1 MGQAEPLR
9 VFGVFL
15 DDLSLKNELFEM
27 TGEKV
32 TGTLTSQQ
40 KMIAA
45 YSQIL
50 KDTTVQQGDFVKYQE
65 TLGNQLKIVDKEFQ
79 NLTRDIGMILIPVIA
94 EAMPLIRQMA
104 SEIGEKLKAAVESID
119 WAATIKAIVDF
130 IAFLVVNAETIAKVV
145 AAIFILNT
153 AFKLMAVASGIVTLA
168 LSIQTWWTAKVATG
182 TTILTIATHLLTQA
196 MKLIPFVAVVGGL
209 FLLVDYFNK
218 SEEAIRKTVPRLGEF
233 ETKALA
239 AADTY
244 TRFAPIIN
252 AFRLLATEILNATGV
267 LDKFNAARSG
277 QRVTTSSSYD
287 EFEAR
292 RARAMSDASRAA
304 AALRNQ
310 PKITMPDFSSLLGSL
325 GNVAAMP
332 ALDTSALD
340 QQQAA
345 LSQALTTANDEQS
358 EALRNE
364 LAILDKRKSAYESFT
379 DAVKSLFGQIKDSIL
394 SSFNLPT
401 LGNSVNSIT
410 RNISKLLERTKGFAR
425 SISQLSGLGLNSA
438 LLQQVIQAGPMAGSQ
453 LAAALV
459 SGGGSF
465 ISQINRAYGEF
476 GDLAGG
482 IAGTGTTAAF
492 GSQQTINNYSIEVT
506 GGLATGSDVGR
517 AVVNAIRDF
526 ERQSGAAWRS

>member
-1 MGQAEPLR
+1 MISEFGDKLLVAVKAVDWQALIR
-9 VFGVFL
+9 SVVDFTVFL
-15 DDLSLKNELFEM
+15 VAN
-27 TGEKV
+27 
-32 TGTLTSQQ
+32 
-40 KMIAA
+40 I
-45 YSQIL
+45 
-50 KDTTVQQGDFVKYQE
+50 
-65 TLGNQLKIVDKEFQ
+65 
-79 NLTRDIGMILIPVIA
+79 
-94 EAMPLIRQMA
+94 
-104 SEIGEKLKAAVESID
+104 
-119 WAATIKAIVDF
+119 
-130 IAFLVVNAETIAKVV
+130 ETIGKTIGI
-145 AAIFILNT
+145 IFALNT
-153 AFKLMAVASGIVTLA
+153 AFKLLAVASGIVKVAIALQTWLTAQLATGMTLA
-168 LSIQTWWTAKVATG
+168 
-182 TTILTIATHLLTQA
+182 TIATNLFSAALR
-196 MKLIPFVAVVGGL
+196 LIPFVAVATGL
-209 FLLVDYFNK
+209 FILVDYFNK

-292 RARAMSDASRAA
+292 RFRAMSDASKAA
-304 AALRNQ
+304 AALRSQ

>member
-104 SEIGEKLKAAVESID
+104 TEIGEKLKTAIQSID

-130 IAFLVVNAETIAKVV
+130 IAFLVTNAETIGKVV

-153 AFKLMAVASGIVTLA
+153 AFKLMAVASGI
-168 LSIQTWWTAKVATG
+168 AKVAIALQTWFTAQLATG
-182 TTILTIATHLLTQA
+182 MTLATIATNLFSSAL
-196 MKLIPFVAVVGGL
+196 KLIPFVRVVTGL
-209 FLLVDYFNK
+209 FFLVDYFNK
-218 SEEAIRKTVPRLGEF
+218 SEEAIKKTVPRLGEF
-233 ETKALA
+233 ERKALA

-252 AFRLLATEILNATGV
+252 AFRLLATEILNSTGI
-267 LDKFNAARSG
+267 LDKFNAARYG

-292 RARAMSDASRAA
+292 RFRAMSDRMNASVLASR
-304 AALRNQ
+304 Q
-310 PKITMPDFSSLLGSL
+310 PTITMPDFSSLLGSL

-459 SGGGSF
+459 GGGGSF